1 MPSHVIIVEKEKDF
15 RWSDPSC
22 RVMTAEAYF
31 AEPISPPPRRIVN
44 LCRDFGYL
52 SAGYYVSLL
61 AEARG
66 DRVIPDVR
74 AFSEMDRREFHSRHA
89 VVLERLLVKAP
100 KMPRSMKAF
109 SLNVYFGETEDKR
122 FGELAQAAF
131 ERLRSPLLRIDLER
145 GTAWRI
151 TAVHALDPRDVPA
164 GDDEIFLAGLDAYLH
179 RRWHRP
185 KPVSSRFD
193 LAVLR
198 DPEDPLPPS
207 KPKTLER
214 LADVGRQMDVNVVLI
229 ERKDYPKLAQ
239 FDALFIRETTA
250 VPNHTFR
257 FARRAEREG
266 MPVIDDPSSIV
277 RCTNKVFLAELLR
290 GHDVP
295 TPGTRILTRRN
306 LERIDAERR
315 FPCVVKIPDGSFS
328 IGVEKAENRGQLAD
342 IAERMLKRSEVI
354 LLQDFMAT
362 EFDWRI
368 GVLDGEALFAARYFM
383 FERHWQIM
391 KHGADGSHLEG
402 PTQAVPIEQVP
413 DEVLATAL
421 SAARLVGRGL
431 YGVDLKQTKT
441 GVFVMEVNDNPNIDV
456 GMEDA
461 ALGDELYRRL
471 LRHFLRSAGELQ
483 QRRSFKEVDAPPRPR
498 LQRSA

>member
-44 LCRDFGYL
+44 LCRDFAYL

-61 AEARG
+61 GEARG
-66 DRVIPDVR
+66 DRVVPDVR
-74 AFSEMDRREFHSRHA
+74 AFSEMDRREFHARHA
-89 VVLERLLVKAP
+89 TVLERQLVKAP
-100 KMPRSMKAF
+100 KMPRSVKALSF
-109 SLNVYFGETEDKR
+109 NVYFGETEDKR
-122 FGELAQAAF
+122 FSELAQAAF
-131 ERLRSPLLRIDLER
+131 ERLRAPLLRIDLER
-145 GTAWRI
+145 KTGWRI
-151 TAVHALDPRDVPA
+151 AAVEVLDPRDIPA
-164 GDDEIFLAGLDAYLH
+164 ADDEVFLAGLDAYLH

-185 KPVSSRFD
+185 KPLSSRFD

-198 DPEDPLPPS
+198 DPDDPLPPS

-214 LADVGRQMDVNVVLI
+214 LIDVGRDMDVNVVLI

-239 FDALFIRETTA
+239 FDALFIRETTT

-257 FARRAEREG
+257 FACRAEREG
-266 MPVIDDPSSIV
+266 MPVVDDPASIV

-295 TPGTRILTRRN
+295 TPGTRILTRRH
-306 LERIDAERR
+306 LDRIGNESR

-328 IGVEKAENRGQLAD
+328 IGVEKAETRSELAV

-354 LLQDFMAT
+354 LLQDFVTT

-391 KHGADGSHLEG
+391 KHGDDGSHLEG
-402 PTQAVPIEQVP
+402 PTQAVPIKDVP
-413 DEVLATAL
+413 AAVLATAL
-421 SAARLVGRGL
+421 KAARLVGRGL
-431 YGVDLKQTKT
+431 YGVDLKQTKA

-461 ALGDELYRRL
+461 ALGDELYRRV
-471 LRHFLRSAGELQ
+471 LRYFLASAAELQ
-483 QRRSFKEVDAPPRPR
+483 QRRKVAGEPLRLR
-498 LQRSA
+498 LQKSA